1 MTQVHQPSRRQPKPK
16 ARSLKTTLTPEQ
28 EEESLRRKK
37 AKRSGHQTDA
47 RSGASTKVM

>member
-1 MTQVHQPSRRQPKPK
+1 MTQVHQPVRKHPKPK

-37 AKRSGHQTDA
+37 AARSGHQTDA
-47 RSGASTKVM
+47 RSGTSNKVM